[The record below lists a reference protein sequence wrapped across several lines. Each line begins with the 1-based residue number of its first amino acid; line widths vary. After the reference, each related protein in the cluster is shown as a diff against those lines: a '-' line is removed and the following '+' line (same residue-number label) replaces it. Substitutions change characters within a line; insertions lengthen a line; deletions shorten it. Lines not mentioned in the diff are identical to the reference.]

1 MSMNQKTRTSQ
12 SKRVQTIT
20 LVLVLLMGIGMM
32 VMLQTKDGAQALLEK
47 GDAAPDFTLPDLD
60 GKMVRLSDQKG
71 KVVFLNIWATWCPP
85 CVEEMPSM
93 EKLHQALKDEDFQIL
108 AVSIDKQGAEAVRPF
123 MKQHKLNFT
132 ALVDK
137 EETTKSA
144 YQTTGVP
151 ETFIIDRDGIIIE
164 KVIGPRNWAS
174 PEAIEYFRNL
184 LQRK

>member
-1 MSMNQKTRTSQ
+1 MNQKTRTTP
-12 SKRVQTIT
+12 SKRVQGIT
-20 LVLVLLMGIGMM
+20 LVLVLLIGVGLM
-32 VMLQTKDGAQALLEK
+32 VMLQSNDGTQALLVK

-85 CVEEMPSM
+85 CVQEMPSM
-93 EKLHQALKDEDFQIL
+93 EKLHQALNGEDFQIL
-108 AVSIDKQGAEAVRPF
+108 AVSIDTQGAEAVRPF
-123 MKQHKLNFT
+123 MKKHKLNFT

-151 ETFIIDRDGIIIE
+151 ETFIIDRNGTIVE
-164 KVIGPRNWAS
+164 KVIGPREWAS
-174 PEAIEYFRNL
+174 SDAIDYFRSL
-184 LQRK
+184 LQQK